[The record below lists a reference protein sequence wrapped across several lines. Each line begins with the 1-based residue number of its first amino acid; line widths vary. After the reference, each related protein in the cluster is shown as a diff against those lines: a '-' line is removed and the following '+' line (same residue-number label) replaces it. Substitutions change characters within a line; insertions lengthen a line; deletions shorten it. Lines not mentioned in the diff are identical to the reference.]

1 MTTVPLMPVDPI
13 GTVLG
18 DEVYS
23 AIGEAILDGRL
34 KPGQHLRDHELAQ
47 WLGVSRTPVREA
59 LQRHERTGLVEVAP
73 HRYTRVSI
81 PDEKLLDDTHEF
93 AVLLLGNIVRVAAQR
108 CSDLTLEVALRV
120 TDAIIS
126 ASAAS
131 GSGGWMLPNRN
142 ITGLPDVRACCADVT
157 RGFDSTIA
165 GATLRI
171 GLTNML
177 TTWMFSLLPLSAL
190 MNSRSW
196 IDETVRVNPLRSATV
211 WTSAD
216 HCPCQPAGTSSAQ

>member
-1 MTTVPLMPVDPI
+1 MPVDPI

-93 AVLLLGNIVRVAAQR
+93 AVLLLGNIVRVAAKR

-120 TDAIIS
+120 IDAIIT
-126 ASAAS
+126 ASAADDHEGIMSWSEELFETLTYATDNRAFVTVMHEADFAIRRNLS
-131 GSGGWMLPNRN
+131 GWHPLIECPIDRTEGYVAFRDALAARDGA
-142 ITGLPDVRACCADVT
+142 RAEAAL
-157 RGFDSTIA
+157 R
-165 GATLRI
+165 TLH
-171 GLTNML
+171 GY
-177 TTWMFSLLPLSAL
+177 A
-190 MNSRSW
+190 
-196 IDETVRVNPLRSATV
+196 
-211 WTSAD
+211 
-216 HCPCQPAGTSSAQ
+216 

>member
-34 KPGQHLRDHELAQ
+34 KPGQHLRDHELAH

-93 AVLLLGNIVRVAAQR
+93 AVLLLGNIVRVAAKR

-120 TDAIIS
+120 IDAIIT
-126 ASAAS
+126 ASAADDHEGIKAWSEELFETLTYATDNRAFVTVMREADFAIRRNLS
-131 GSGGWMLPNRN
+131 GWHPLIECPIARTEGYVAFRDALAARDGG
-142 ITGLPDVRACCADVT
+142 RAETAL
-157 RGFDSTIA
+157 R
-165 GATLRI
+165 TLH
-171 GLTNML
+171 GY
-177 TTWMFSLLPLSAL
+177 A
-190 MNSRSW
+190 
-196 IDETVRVNPLRSATV
+196 
-211 WTSAD
+211 
-216 HCPCQPAGTSSAQ
+216 